1 MSVVINR
8 GLIAALVLSVLPV
21 TVSAAE
27 PLSPDQLLQ
36 RIRSERAAEVSA
48 MQQREQ
54 AFVAERGER
63 AQLLA
68 KAQASLAEQKNQAE
82 SLKAEFDR
90 QEALLAEQEKLL
102 QQRSGSLGELFAVV
116 RQSAGD
122 VAGQWQDS
130 LLNAQYPERLKRLN
144 ALAENRALPS
154 ADDLENYWMVLL
166 EDLTASGRVEQVSL
180 PVVAADGTRQ
190 PQQVLRVGAFS
201 AFSDGQF
208 LRYDADSK
216 ELLVPARQPSGA
228 GLVSDYLASSE
239 PLAVLPIDP
248 TRGTVLAQLQR
259 KPSLWDRLQQ
269 GGLVGWVIVA
279 LGAFGLLLALW
290 RIGYL
295 SKVHRGV
302 SAQMHN
308 LSVPN
313 DGNPL
318 GRVIGVLG
326 PNPQLSDLETLELKL
341 DEAILQET
349 PPLEKGQGLLK
360 LLCAVAPLLG
370 LLGTVTGMIVTF
382 QAITQGGGG
391 DSRLMADGISQAL
404 VTTVLGLVVAIPL
417 LFLHSLLASRSKGL
431 IQLLEQQSAGLIALH
446 LSGAPRRG

>member
-1 MSVVINR
+1 MSRRVLAI
-8 GLIAALVLSVLPV
+8 LTLALLPAIA
-21 TVSAAE
+21 SAAA

-36 RIRSERAAEVSA
+36 RIRSERAAEVTA
-48 MQQREQ
+48 MHSREQ

-68 KAQASLAEQKNQAE
+68 DARAALQTQKAEAER
-82 SLKAEFDR
+82 LKAEFDR
-90 QEALLAEQEKLL
+90 QEAELAEQEKLL
-102 QQRSGSLGELFAVV
+102 GQRVGHLGELFGVV

-130 LLNAQYPERLKRLN
+130 LLNAQYPERLQRLE
-144 ALAENRALPS
+144 ALAESRTLPS
-154 ADDLENYWMVLL
+154 AADLDGYWMLLL
-166 EDLTASGRVEQVSL
+166 EDLTASGRVEQLQL
-180 PVVAADGTRQ
+180 PVVAADGNRSEQ
-190 PQQVLRVGAFS
+190 SVLRVGAFS
-201 AFSDGQF
+201 AYSEDAY
-208 LRYDADSK
+208 LRYDADAG
-216 ELLVPARQPSGA
+216 ELLAPPRQPSGL
-228 GLVSDYLASSE
+228 GQVEDYLQGGAALAS
-239 PLAVLPIDP
+239 LPIDP
-248 TRGTVLAQLQR
+248 SRGTLLAQLQR
-259 KPSLWDRLQQ
+259 QPTLWDRLQQ

-279 LGAFGLLLALW
+279 LGVLGLLLAIW
-290 RIGYL
+290 RMLHLARVG
-295 SKVHRGV
+295 RGV
-302 SAQMHN
+302 SAQLHD
-308 LSVPN
+308 LSAPR
-313 DGNPL
+313 DDNPL

-326 PNPQLSDLETLELKL
+326 PQPQLADLETLELKL

-349 PPLEKGQGLLK
+349 PPLEKGQSLLK

-417 LFLHSLLASRSKGL
+417 LFLHSLLASRSKSL

-446 LSGAPRRG
+446 LSGAPRRD